1 MSDLRATDTLSA
13 KEGKA
18 YVTIDGI
25 MHEAF
30 YAKNI
35 EATIT
40 KNKVEVKIVG
50 QRMTKHKTVGITGA
64 GTFNIFYVSP
74 FYRQMMEK
82 YKDTGVDTYFT
93 MTINSEDPEST
104 VGTNSVTLYDV
115 NIDSSLLAKFD
126 QDGDILTEDVPF
138 TFDDYNQN
146 TNFNESPQH

>member
-1 MSDLRATDTLSA
+1 MADLRATDTLSA

-50 QRMTKHKTVGITGA
+50 
-64 GTFNIFYVSP
+64 
-74 FYRQMMEK
+74 
-82 YKDTGVDTYFT
+82 
-93 MTINSEDPEST
+93 
-104 VGTNSVTLYDV
+104 V
-115 NIDSSLLAKFD
+115 NELKQDAENEVLLL
-126 QDGDILTEDVPF
+126 GG
-138 TFDDYNQN
+138 
-146 TNFNESPQH
+146 